1 MKLCVFQG
9 TFNPVHNAHIRAA
22 EYVIEKL
29 HYDKILFIPA
39 FKPPHKDYN
48 ERFSIHRLNM
58 VKLAVRANPH
68 FAVSDIEF
76 QRQTKSYTYLTICE
90 LYNQLS
96 IEGKI
101 KFIIGTDAF
110 KNIES
115 WYKTDELKK
124 LVDFIVFIR
133 ENGFNTREFDN
144 LREKGYS
151 FEFMPLDFEDIS
163 STEVRERIKSGKSV
177 KGLIP
182 PEVEE
187 YIEENELYKT

>member
-9 TFNPVHNAHIRAA
+9 TFNPIHNAHIRAA
-22 EYVIEKL
+22 EYIIEKL

-39 FKPPHKDYN
+39 FKPPHKDYD
-48 ERFSIHRLNM
+48 EKYSLHRLNM
-58 VKLAVRANPH
+58 VKLAVRAHPN
-68 FAVSDIEF
+68 FSVSDIEF
-76 QRQTKSYTYLTICE
+76 QRQTKSYTYLTVCE
-90 LYNQLS
+90 LYKQYD

-101 KFIIGTDAF
+101 RFIIGTDAF

-115 WYKTDELKK
+115 WYKTDDLKK

-133 ENGFNTREFDN
+133 ENDFDPKEFDN
-144 LREKGYS
+144 LRDKGYS
-151 FEFMPLDFEDIS
+151 FELMPLDFEDIS

-187 YIEENELYKT
+187 YIEKNELYKT